1 MFALLYPDQVLEWS
15 PESSQGVT
23 VKGPLKF
30 RQSVGDAQG
39 DLVQDETEAQLFGNP
54 DKAKMHENVGS
65 TDNRLNVTLKTI
77 CQQLEST
84 F

>member
-30 RQSVGDAQG
+30 RQSAGGAQG
-39 DLVQDETEAQLFGNP
+39 DSVQDETEAQLFGNP
-54 DKAKMHENVGS
+54 DKAKMHENVES
-65 TDNRLNVTLKTI
+65 TDNRN
-77 CQQLEST
+77 
-84 F
+84 